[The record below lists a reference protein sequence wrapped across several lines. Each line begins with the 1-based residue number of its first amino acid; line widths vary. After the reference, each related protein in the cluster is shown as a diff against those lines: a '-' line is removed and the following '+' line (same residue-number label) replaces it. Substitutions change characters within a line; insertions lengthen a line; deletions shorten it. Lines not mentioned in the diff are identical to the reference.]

1 VRARI
6 AGSPLAGRRLVLT
19 GGASQIEGIVELAE
33 ELFEMPARVGRAR
46 PFVGGPGL
54 QDLTAATTAAG
65 LLTWSERDEGGLTF
79 GSRRWNPAAAIPLA
93 KIGQWLREN
102 F

>member
-1 VRARI
+1 M
-6 AGSPLAGRRLVLT
+6 LT

-33 ELFEMPARVGRAR
+33 ELFDMPARIGRAR
-46 PFVGGPGL
+46 PFAGGPGL

-65 LLTWSERDEGGLTF
+65 LLAWSARDEGGLTF
-79 GSRRWNPAAAIPLA
+79 GSRRWNPAAARPLA
-93 KIGQWLREN
+93 KFGQWLREN